1 MKIKILIIG
10 LIIFSGI
17 GLHNIYSNNL
27 IKEQSK
33 EDKIKA
39 ILDAK
44 NYAPDFT
51 LKALNDSS
59 YTLSELRGK
68 VVLLNFWATWCGPC
82 RMEIPDF
89 NDLYKV
95 YNEKGLEILGISI
108 SDTKNQLLQFLESYD
123 VQYPLLYGNSTEMEK
138 VLIDYG
144 AGYSVPVSFLVN
156 AEGELIRGY
165 PGAILRQYNP
175 SMYADLIY
183 NIETSLPKLENDY
196 K

>member
-1 MKIKILIIG
+1 MNKIENIMLMLLLLFG
-10 LIIFSGI
+10 LIFSED
-17 GLHNIYSNNL
+17 LTKEQL
-27 IKEQSK
+27 EQIKEVT
-33 EDKIKA
+33 EDLYKA
-39 ILDAK
+39 P
-44 NYAPDFT
+44 NFS
-51 LKALNDSS
+51 LKSTNDSL
-59 YTLSELRGK
+59 YVLDDMKGK

-82 RMEIPDF
+82 RLEIPDF
-89 NDLYKV
+89 NDLYKN
-95 YNEKGLEILGISI
+95 YHNKGLEILGISI